1 MASRAPVTTF
11 SFCLLPEGESRLN
24 CFGAGLGLE
33 FLALALLVGV
43 PLLMPQK
50 LEVAR
55 RYWTTPIAAPPIQ
68 AWKPQPQPQPKPVP
82 VKVVVAKVMPKPE
95 EIVAPPKVKLVAP
108 VFKSPVVA
116 KPATSK
122 RNTPN
127 PDTPEV
133 VRALPAPDLA
143 SMGSSAIPTLKKPR
157 EAVQTGGFGDPN
169 GLPSNNNTKR
179 APNVA
184 QLGSYDLPPGPGY
197 GNGTGG
203 SKGARGIVAS
213 AGFGNG
219 VATGGSGGQNRGSVQ
234 QGLFADEHAA
244 ASSPKARQTAASPVA
259 QPVEITFKPR
269 PLYTDEARNLK
280 IEGEVLL
287 ETVFTASG
295 RLEVQRVVSGL
306 GHGLDE
312 SAISAA
318 RAIRFKPA
326 RTADGQPV
334 DSTAIVHI
342 VFELAY

>member
-1 MASRAPVTTF
+1 MASRANATPVYF
-11 SFCLLPEGESRLN
+11 SLLPEGESRLN
-24 CFGAGLGLE
+24 CFGAGFGLE
-33 FLALALLVGV
+33 FLTLSLLIGI

-55 RYWTTPIAAPPIQ
+55 RYWTTPIAAPPIE
-68 AWKPQPQPQPKPVP
+68 AWKPQPQPKPVP
-82 VKVVVAKVMPKPE
+82 VKVVAKLVPKPE
-95 EIVAPPKVKLVAP
+95 EVVAPPKVKLVAP
-108 VFKSPVVA
+108 VFKSPVS
-116 KPATSK
+116 KPATAK
-122 RNTPN
+122 RNTPIPN
-127 PDTPEV
+127 APEV
-133 VRALPAPDLA
+133 ARVFPSPNLA
-143 SMGSSAIPTLKKPR
+143 SMGSSAVPTLKKPR

-169 GLPSNNNTKR
+169 GLPSNGNTKR

-203 SKGARGIVAS
+203 SKGARGIVES

-219 VATGGSGGQNRGSVQ
+219 VAIGGTGGSTHGTVQ

-244 ASSPKARQTAASPVA
+244 APAPKSRQVAASPVA
-259 QPVEITFKPR
+259 QPVEITYKPR

-280 IEGEVLL
+280 IEGDVLL
-287 ETVFTASG
+287 EAVFTASG
-295 RLEVQRVVSGL
+295 QVEVQRVVRGL

-334 DSTAIVHI
+334 DSTATVHI

>member
-1 MASRAPVTTF
+1 MASRATVTTF

-24 CFGAGLGLE
+24 CFGAGFGLE
-33 FLALALLVGV
+33 FLALALLIGV

-55 RYWTTPIAAPPIQ
+55 RYWTTSIAAPPIE
-68 AWKPQPQPQPKPVP
+68 AWKPQPQPKPQPKPVP
-82 VKVVVAKVMPKPE
+82 VKLVAKVTPKAE

-108 VFKSPVVA
+108 VFKSPIS
-116 KPATSK
+116 KPATAK
-122 RNTPN
+122 RNTPT
-127 PDTPEV
+127 PDAPDV
-133 VRALPAPDLA
+133 ARALANPASL
-143 SMGSSAIPTLKKPR
+143 GSSAIPTLKKPR
-157 EAVQTGGFGDPN
+157 EEVQTGGFGDPN
-169 GLPSNNNTKR
+169 GLPSNGNTKR

-203 SKGARGIVAS
+203 SKGARGTVAS

-219 VATGGSGGQNRGSVQ
+219 VAIGGSGGQGHGIVQ

-244 ASSPKARQTAASPVA
+244 APASKVHQVAASPVA
-259 QPVEITFKPR
+259 QPVEITYKPR
-269 PLYTDEARNLK
+269 PVYTDEARNLK

-287 ETVFTASG
+287 EAVFTAAG
-295 RLEVQRVVSGL
+295 QLQVQRVVRGL

-312 SAISAA
+312 SAMSAA

-326 RTADGQPV
+326 HTADGQPV